1 VQRVYLDQN
10 MWIDLAKARAGR
22 KEKAHLVEVLQ
33 ATQDA
38 VRAGYA
44 SFPLSAQHYIETSN
58 RGSRESREHLAGL
71 MLSLSQGHAIAS
83 AQAVVPYEIEVAL
96 IKQLQLPDDLPPAIQ
111 IFGKGAN
118 HVFNTEVLTY
128 EAPDEYEGHPLPAK
142 LQALATVVGSALTEF
157 AILAGSPSSE
167 TTRPAMTQHMRLT
180 GLKFAAGQQDLRDR
194 IAEMGHGQLEDA
206 MTATAIADILDPLQA
221 VCARLGVDP
230 VRLFAGGAEMLSSLV
245 YAIPSRWVEREMRRL
260 RHANPQMQW
269 KGNDLND
276 VMALSVAVPY
286 CDVVVTERQWTHLVR
301 VAKVDQRFK
310 TKVIS
315 DLRRLPELLER

>member
-10 MWIDLAKARAGR
+10 KWISLARARTGR
-22 KEKAHLVEVLQ
+22 EEEAHLVGVLQ
-33 ATQDA
+33 VALEA

-44 SFPLSAQHYIETSN
+44 SFPLSAQHYYETSN
-58 RGSRESREHLAGL
+58 RGDRESREHLAWT
-71 MLSLSQGHAIAS
+71 MLGLSQGDAIAS
-83 AQAVVPYEIEVAL
+83 AQVVVPYEIEVAL

-118 HVFNTEVLTY
+118 HVFNTKMFTY
-128 EAPDEYEGHPLPAK
+128 EAPDEYEGRPLAAE
-142 LQALATVVGSALTEF
+142 LQAMATVVGSTWMEF

-167 TTRPAMTQHMRLT
+167 TTRPALSQHMRLT
-180 GLKFAAGQQDLRDR
+180 GSKFACGQHLRDR

-206 MTATAIADILDPLQA
+206 MTATAIADILDPLLT

-230 VRLFAGGAEMLSSLV
+230 VRLFVDGAEMLGSLV
-245 YAIPSRWVEREMRRL
+245 CAIPSRWVEREMRRL
-260 RHANPQMQW
+260 RHANPQKQW
-269 KGNDLND
+269 EGNDLND

-286 CDVVVTERQWTHLVR
+286 CDVVVTERQWAHFVR
-301 VAKVDQRFK
+301 VAKLDRRFK

-315 DLRRLPELLER
+315 DLRGLPELLER